1 MATQA
6 ITDATFEDTIKN
18 NDIVLLDFWAEWCG
32 PCRQFGPVFEASSE
46 SNPEVLHGKIDTEAE
61 QGIASAAGI
70 TSIPTLMA
78 FREGILV
85 FSQPGA
91 LQSSQLQQVVD
102 AVKELDMED
111 VRKQIAEQESAG
123 EQNEEGEQA

>member
-1 MATQA
+1 MATQEITEA
-6 ITDATFEDTIKN
+6 IFEDTIKD

-32 PCRQFGPVFEASSE
+32 PCRQFGPVFEASAE

-91 LQSSQLQQVVD
+91 LQAPQLQQVVE
-102 AVKELDMED
+102 AVKALDMED
-111 VRKQIAEQESAG
+111 VRKQIAEQEAAG
-123 EQNEEGEQA
+123 TAPEQA